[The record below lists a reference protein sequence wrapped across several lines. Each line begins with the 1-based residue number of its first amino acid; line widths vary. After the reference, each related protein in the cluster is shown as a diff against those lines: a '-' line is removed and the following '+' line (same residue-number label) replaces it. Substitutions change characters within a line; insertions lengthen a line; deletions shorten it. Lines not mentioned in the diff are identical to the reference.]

1 MGSMFHLLDDNV
13 EISVLQVNMLS
24 PQDLCSPHL
33 LAIRQ
38 VMRVKSQYKS
48 AMETLGLIRQTYNLK
63 ELWDLA
69 NMFWLDVGEN
79 EKEWILGVLDQR
91 DNYISENLSVWVPQK
106 Y

>member
-1 MGSMFHLLDDNV
+1 
-13 EISVLQVNMLS
+13 MLS
-24 PQDLCSPHL
+24 PQDLGSPYL
-33 LAIRQ
+33 LTIRH
-38 VMRVKSQYKS
+38 VIRVKSQYNS